1 MTSGGARVRSGPAHD
16 PKSARSESRGL
27 TTMAVLPA
35 SGYGGR
41 IPGLNRYLP
50 KPTRQHREVWE
61 RLWRTPQACV
71 WIREPWRHPVV
82 AELARLEVMTLD
94 PEGCAVGIWQAIRQR
109 RDDLGL
115 STAGRRLEGWEIPSG
130 VAYAPAAEER
140 PAPAGD
146 ELGERRKR
154 RSSTLHEE

>member
-1 MTSGGARVRSGPAHD
+1 MPRGGHARSGPAHD
-16 PKSARSESRGL
+16 PQSGRSESRGL
-27 TTMAVLPA
+27 TSVAVLPA
-35 SGYGGR
+35 TGYQGKL
-41 IPGLNRYLP
+41 PGLNRYLP

-71 WIREPWRHPVV
+71 WIKEPWRHPVV

-130 VAYAPAAEER
+130 VAYAAPTEPSAG
-140 PAPAGD
+140 PAPGD
-146 ELGERRKR
+146 ELGERRQR
-154 RSSTLHEE
+154 RSQTLHEE